1 MEYEIVK
8 DLDQVNFEDVF
19 VANADILS
27 KTLRGP
33 MQKNDGWGAVHGT
46 NGSLNL
52 EEEQQVQHTTFL
64 IRLYRL

>member
-8 DLDQVNFEDVF
+8 DLDQVNIEDVF

-33 MQKNDGWGAVHGT
+33 MQKNDGGGAVNGT
-46 NGSLNL
+46 YGILFL